1 MKKMPMML
9 LLIAPY
15 ALIVSCFL
23 EQPIITDGISGVG
36 FVLFAAVLLLNMIYA
51 FMLPHLGFEGKQIL
65 FWNMLL
71 KLCNIPVFLLV
82 FLIVL
87 LTHVLILPLI
97 PLLFLFDYFLLLP
110 STMYGISG
118 MLSCYRS
125 RNLSLTTLIVNA
137 VAQFIFCVDV
147 LSAVYCYMKVRRSS
161 QI

>member
-1 MKKMPMML
+1 MIL

-15 ALIVSCFL
+15 VLIGSYLL
-23 EQPIITDGISGVG
+23 EWPITTDSISDIG
-36 FVLFAAVLLLNMIYA
+36 FVLFVTVLLLNMIYA
-51 FMLPHLGFEGKQIL
+51 FMLPRLGFEGKQIL

-97 PLLFLFDYFLLLP
+97 PILFLFDYFLLLP

-118 MLSCYRS
+118 MLSCYKS
-125 RNLSLTTLIVNA
+125 RKLSLTTLIVNS

-147 LSAVYCYMKVRRSS
+147 FSAVYCYIKVRKPP